1 MEYLA
6 YAFDHTLSGPF
17 NKLLSVWF
25 SASQTLCIA
34 HFLFL
39 SPLQRFEVL
48 LCYLIIALLYN
59 AFFYL
64 SSVIFII
71 YPLSVTI
78 IFSPN
83 AFSRH
88 LDGAYP
94 VHLRNCLEKCTGLLY
109 PHLSAIS
116 SIVRFVCANIR
127 LACPIRL

>member
-25 SASQTLCIA
+25 SSSQTLCTA

-59 AFFYL
+59 AFFHL
-64 SSVIFII
+64 SSIHFLFFFD
-71 YPLSVTI
+71 YPEVYEGYLDVTNLSV
-78 IFSPN
+78 
-83 AFSRH
+83 
-88 LDGAYP
+88 
-94 VHLRNCLEKCTGLLY
+94 
-109 PHLSAIS
+109 IS
-116 SIVRFVCANIR
+116 GCF
-127 LACPIRL
+127 L

>member
-25 SASQTLCIA
+25 SASQTLCTA

-59 AFFYL
+59 AFFICQVDIFYFSFDLFYDYL
-64 SSVIFII
+64 EV
-71 YPLSVTI
+71 YEGYLDVTNLS
-78 IFSPN
+78 
-83 AFSRH
+83 R
-88 LDGAYP
+88 
-94 VHLRNCLEKCTGLLY
+94 
-109 PHLSAIS
+109 
-116 SIVRFVCANIR
+116 
-127 LACPIRL
+127 